1 MGYFLL
7 FESMLDT
14 VVFARN
20 KWLSES
26 GAVYPDICSMYLV
39 ASGDENL
46 NTGRLGYWDDVYGF
60 KMTCMKSQVVKEGYV
75 DVVKPDKILT
85 DSCKIKVCITKDK
98 YM

>member
-1 MGYFLL
+1 
-7 FESMLDT
+7 MLDT

-20 KWLSES
+20 KWLSDG
-26 GAVYPDICSMYLV
+26 GAVYPDVCSMYLV

-85 DSCKIKVCITKDK
+85 DSCKIKVCISKDK
-98 YM
+98 